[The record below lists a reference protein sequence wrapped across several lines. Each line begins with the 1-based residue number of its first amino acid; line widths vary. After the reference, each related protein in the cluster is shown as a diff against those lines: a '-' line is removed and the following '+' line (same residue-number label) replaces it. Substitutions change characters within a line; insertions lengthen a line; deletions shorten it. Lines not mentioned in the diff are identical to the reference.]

1 MEVIFVE
8 FTIKKIVSIDEDAK
22 NYKLN
27 MEQLLLNKK
36 KELNDT
42 IINMQRASDEEIDQK
57 KKEIYEIKMKE
68 ADDVVK
74 KINIE
79 SKNTID
85 KIEYLYKNEKEAI
98 IDEAFKSIINSCRK

>member
-1 MEVIFVE
+1 ME

-42 IINMQRASDEEIDQK
+42 INDMKKVSGEEINQK

-74 KINIE
+74 KINTDSIE
-79 SKNTID
+79 
-85 KIEYLYKNEKEAI
+85 KIEKIKYLYENEKEAI
-98 IDEAFKSIINSCRK
+98 INEAFKNIINSCRK